1 MSLSETLPALSREW
15 SSMRIII
22 VRAVRLVF
30 KHTPGWTL
38 LSLLLIFVMGL
49 LPLAGLFVMKLMVD
63 TVSAGIAATDKAPL
77 VSYLALLIIIAAT
90 ISIITVLFRAL
101 SSYATEVQSI
111 RMSEVISDMIQSHS
125 ISLDLA
131 YYENPEYFNTLHR
144 AQLEGPTRP
153 AKIVSDIVQVA
164 QSCISLGAVGAVIIT
179 FSPLAGV
186 VLVFAAIPAA
196 ALRLWYSRRFYEL
209 QQHQTESERKS
220 SYYHRMMSG
229 IYHAKE
235 VRLFGLGPYFKE
247 TYRDLQEPLHRAR
260 LALLRSRVTLDI
272 VAQGFITA
280 AIFGSF
286 AVIAL
291 MALEGTVTLGDM
303 VVYFMAFQMCIG
315 YVQSIFGNLGAL
327 YEDQLFLRNL
337 FLFLDLQPGIAAP
350 AHPVPLNK
358 PLREGV
364 QVENV
369 TFTYAG
375 AKAPALINV
384 NLTLHPGEVIAFVGG
399 NGAGKSTLVKLICR
413 LYSPDTG
420 KILADGQD
428 LSEVSPEDWQ
438 SRLTVLFQDYV
449 HYNMTVRENIWLA
462 DITRS
467 YDSPDIARAAE
478 KADVDAVINRFPH
491 TYRTMLGHS
500 FSGGQELSTGEWQK
514 IALAR
519 AFFRNA
525 EIVILDEPASSLDA
539 LAEAEI
545 FRKFKEIVGGRSAI
559 LISHRFSTVL
569 MADRI
574 YVLDRGQVVEQGT
587 HAELMSRNG
596 WYATM
601 FHAQADAYRES
612 SS

>member
-1 MSLSETLPALSREW
+1 
-15 SSMRIII
+15 MRTDI

-30 KHTPGWTL
+30 MHTPGWTII
-38 LSLLLIFVMGL
+38 SLLLVFVIGL

-63 TVSAGIAATDKAPL
+63 TVTAGIVAADKAPL
-77 VSYLALLIIIAAT
+77 VSHLILLIIIAAA

-111 RMSEVISDMIQSHS
+111 RMSVVVSDMIQSHS
-125 ISLDLA
+125 ILLDLA

-144 AQLEGPTRP
+144 AQLEGPSRP
-153 AKIVSDIVQVA
+153 TKIVSDIVQVA
-164 QSCISLGAVGAVIIT
+164 QSCISLGAVGALIIA
-179 FSPLAGV
+179 FSPLAGI
-186 VLVFAAIPAA
+186 VLVCAALPAA
-196 ALRLWYSRRFYEL
+196 AFRIWYSRQLYEL
-209 QQHQTESERKS
+209 QQLQTESERKS

-229 IYHAKE
+229 VYHAKE

-247 TYRDLQEPLHRAR
+247 RYRDLQEVLHQSR
-260 LALLRSRVTLDI
+260 LALLRSKVTLDI

-286 AVIAL
+286 AVIAF
-291 MALEGTVTLGDM
+291 MALDGRITLGDM
-303 VVYFMAFQMCIG
+303 VMYFMGFQMCIG
-315 YVQSIFGNLGAL
+315 YVQSIFGNLGAV

-337 FLFLDLQPGIAAP
+337 FLFLDLRPGIVAP
-350 AHPVPLNK
+350 AHPLPLTK
-358 PLREGV
+358 PIREGLR
-364 QVENV
+364 VENV
-369 TFTYAG
+369 TFTYTG
-375 AKAPALINV
+375 TQAPTLTNV

-413 LYSPDTG
+413 LYAPDTG
-420 KILADGQD
+420 KILVDGQD

-438 SRLTVLFQDYV
+438 RRITVLFQDYV

-462 DITRS
+462 DIPRP
-467 YDSPDIARAAE
+467 YDSPDIAKAAQ
-478 KADVDAVINRFPH
+478 KADADTVISRLPH
-491 TYRTMLGHS
+491 AYETMLGRS
-500 FSGGQELSTGEWQK
+500 FSGGHELSTGEWQK

-545 FRKFKEIVGGRSAI
+545 FRKFREIIGGRSAI

-574 YVLDRGQVVEQGT
+574 YVLDGGQIVEHGT
-587 HAELMSRNG
+587 HAGLMALNG
-596 WYATM
+596 RYATM

-612 SS
+612 PH